1 MATTALKSRPF
12 AFVALPAMAAVAIA
26 AVGIGIGPHAL
37 GRPTAAPIHELFDFM
52 SINSMV
58 LLGAVSGAA
67 AGLLAGLIGIGGG
80 IVVVPIVYYGLVAS
94 GMSPDSAAHVAV
106 GTSLA
111 AILPTALVSSFG
123 HWRAGHTNI
132 NFLRV
137 WGPGI
142 VIGVVA
148 AQLAAPHLRGSLM
161 TGIFGLLS
169 LVFAARFAFPGQ
181 FRQVT
186 ERPPKGTFL
195 NIASVSIGLFS
206 GLAGVGGGIM
216 TNIVMS
222 LSGMSMHKCIGRAA
236 AVGVVVSVP
245 ATIIAAFSPGP
256 HGPAQLGSIDLTMLA
271 CIAPTQAAA
280 AWLGTR
286 LARHIAGDN
295 LSRVLAGALLAT
307 GTVMLRSSLCGG

>member
-1 MATTALKSRPF
+1 MTVIALKSRPF
-12 AFVALPAMAAVAIA
+12 AIVAAPAGVAVIA
-26 AVGIGIGPHAL
+26 AAIGIGSHYF
-37 GRPTAAPIHELFDFM
+37 GRPAAAPLQALFDNM
-52 SINSMV
+52 PSSWMI

-94 GMSPDSAAHVAV
+94 GMSPDQAAHVAV

-123 HWRAGHTNI
+123 HWRAGHTDI

-148 AQLAAPHLRGSLM
+148 AQLAAPHLRGNLM
-161 TGIFGLLS
+161 TGIFSLMS
-169 LVFAARFAFPGQ
+169 LVFAARFAFPGR
-181 FRQVT
+181 FRQAA
-186 ERPPKGTFL
+186 ERPPHGAFL
-195 NIASVSIGLFS
+195 NIASLGIGLFS

-245 ATIIAAFSPGP
+245 ATIIAAFGPGP
-256 HGPAQLGSIDLTMLA
+256 QGAAQLGSIDLTVLA
-271 CIAPTQAAA
+271 CIAPTQAVA

-295 LSRVLAGALLAT
+295 LSRVLAGALLVT
-307 GTVMLRSSLCGG
+307 GTVMLRSSLLAG